1 MGQEYGSRGRDDI
14 EDEVHRRHGGD
25 SGMDGLR
32 KRGLPRI
39 HDDMV
44 SHDMA
49 QELARLVSGVLDDYP
64 LQGGAVSTLKDS
76 YPTPS

>member
-1 MGQEYGSRGRDDI
+1 MGQGYGSRGRDDI
-14 EDEVHRRHGGD
+14 KDEVHRRHGGD

-32 KRGLPRI
+32 QQGLLRI

-49 QELARLVSGVLDDYP
+49 QELTRLVSGVLDDYP
-64 LQGGAVSTLKDS
+64 LQGGQCQR
-76 YPTPS
+76 